1 MITSSQL
8 RAARALLK
16 WSANEL
22 ASKSGIGSATIQRY
36 EVVDG
41 VPNANIKTLTAIKVA
56 LEKAGVEFI
65 GTPEHDPGVRLL
77 TRSQGEN
84 E

>member
-16 WSANEL
+16 WRVNDL
-22 ASKSGIGSATIQRY
+22 ARKSGIGTATIQRY

-41 VPNANIKTLTAIKVA
+41 VPNANVKTLSTIKKT
-56 LEKAGVEFI
+56 LEAAGIEFI
-65 GTPEHDPGVRLL
+65 GTPEQDPGVRLL
-77 TRSQGEN
+77 TDKVSSKS
-84 E
+84 